1 MNDKFENT
9 IHKSLHQYLLG
20 VKEVDEMLPD
30 CPDVME
36 KWGSIGQ
43 SYIPD
48 GAREFRDYPVASILT
63 SMPICATNAA
73 TTPSTNIYVRMC

>member
-36 KWGSIGQ
+36 KWVSIGQ
-43 SYIPD
+43 SYISPT
-48 GAREFRDYPVASILT
+48 GHASF
-63 SMPICATNAA
+63 A
-73 TTPSTNIYVRMC
+73 TTPRQASDG